1 MKRRLSLFVCGLL
14 TATAILSASSVS
26 ALAAPKVEPWKTVQA
41 EMTFGNSGVT
51 DVTEGDVRYLAGFE
65 AGDYTRVKDVDFGDG
80 YAVLLAKLRASSASL
95 MEVRLD
101 AVDGEKIGSFKV
113 NNTNG
118 SFKEYTTKISGV
130 TGKHEVYFV
139 GKIGSI
145 DFDSWIAVKAP
156 GQTTPEPDPEPTPVV
171 TTVDPYSTVEL
182 ENADD
187 IVRVEVKT
195 EGNVTYVE
203 GITNGTLVAVKNVE
217 FDGSA
222 AIGVTFRTTAPSIVE
237 VRDGRLAGEKLTTL
251 RFPNTTGQ
259 FETKYF
265 SVPDLQGTHGLFF
278 VGTFAKTDIDS
289 FIVLKAPVKPN
300 PNPEDPDPTPVD
312 PDPVDPDPTPVDPD
326 PVDPDPT
333 PVDPTPVDPDPIVVD
348 SNLTAEFSI
357 NSWGTGFTVNVKV
370 VNDSDTAVDNW
381 TLKIKKSDVQIDSA
395 WCVKVATEGDYY
407 VITPDDWNAAIRAHD
422 GAFFGFQGSGA
433 IGDTLDYVIE

>member
-1 MKRRLSLFVCGLL
+1 MKRRLSLLMCGMLA
-14 TATAILSASSVS
+14 ATAIVSSSSVS
-26 ALAAPKVEPWKTVQA
+26 ALAAPKVDPSKPVQA
-41 EMTFGNSGVT
+41 EMTFGSSGVT
-51 DVTEGDVRYLAGFE
+51 DVTEGDVRFLAGFE

-80 YAVLLAKLRASSASL
+80 YEVLIANVRAASASL

-145 DFDSWIAVKAP
+145 DFDYWKALAAP
-156 GQTTPEPDPEPTPVV
+156 GQTTPDPEPTPVV

-187 IVRVEVKT
+187 IVRVAVKS
-195 EGNVTYVE
+195 EGNVTFVE
-203 GITNGTLVAVKNVE
+203 GITTGTLVAVKNVE

-222 AIGVTFRTTAPSIVE
+222 AFGLTFRTTEPAIIE
-237 VRDGRLAGEKLTTL
+237 VRDGKLAGEKLATL
-251 RFPNTTGQ
+251 KLNNTNGQ
-259 FETKYF
+259 FVTDYF
-265 SVPDLQGTHGLFF
+265 AFPDLQGTHSLFF
-278 VGTFAKTDIDS
+278 VGTYAKADVDS

-300 PNPEDPDPTPVD
+300 PNPSQDDPDPT
-312 PDPVDPDPTPVDPD
+312 PVDPDPTPVDPD
-326 PVDPDPT
+326 PTPVDP
-333 PVDPTPVDPDPIVVD
+333 DPTPVDPDPIVVD
-348 SNLTAEFSI
+348 PDPIVVDGNLTAEYSI
-357 NSWGTGFTVNVKV
+357 NSWGTGFTVNFKV
-370 VNDSDTAVDNW
+370 VNDTDSAVNNW
-381 TLKIKKSDVQIDSA
+381 TVKIKKSDLTIDSA
-395 WCVKVATEGDYY
+395 WCVKLTTDGDYY
-407 VITPDDWNAAIRAHD
+407 VLTPDDWNAAIRPHD

-433 IGDTLDYVIE
+433 IGSTIDYVVE

>member
-41 EMTFGNSGVT
+41 EMSFGSSGVE

-65 AGDYTRVKDVDFGDG
+65 AGDYTRVKDVDFADG
-80 YAVLLAKLRASSASL
+80 YAILLAKLRASTASL
-95 MEVRLD
+95 LEVRLD

-118 SFKEYTTKISGV
+118 SFVEYSTKISGI
-130 TGKHEVYFV
+130 TGMHEVYFV

-145 DFDSWIAVKAP
+145 DFDSWTAVKAP
-156 GQTTPEPDPEPTPVV
+156 GTVTPEPDPEPTPTV
-171 TTVDPYSTVEL
+171 TVDPYSTVEL

-222 AIGVTFRTTAPSIVE
+222 AIGVTFRTTEPAIVDI
-237 VRDGRLAGEKLTTL
+237 RDGRLAGEKLASL
-251 RFPNTTGQ
+251 KLSNTNGQ
-259 FETKYF
+259 FVTKYF
-265 SVPDLQGTHGLFF
+265 SFPDLQGTHSLFF
-278 VGTFAKTDIDS
+278 VGTFAKADIDS

-326 PVDPDPT
+326 PTPVDP
-333 PVDPTPVDPDPIVVD
+333 DPTPVDPDPIVVD
-348 SNLTAEFSI
+348 GNLTAEFSI

-370 VNDSDTAVDNW
+370 VNDSDAAVDNW
-381 TLKIKKSDVQIDSA
+381 TLKIKKSDVTIDSA
-395 WCVKVATEGDYY
+395 WCVKLATDGDYY

-422 GAFFGFQGSGA
+422 SAFFGFQGSGA